1 VQAFVV
7 LLPIAL
13 GVALSSIPIT
23 AMLIFLGSTRA
34 RRSGPAFLIGYG
46 VGLAIV
52 TILFAIGVAALPS
65 GRRGPQDTVVGI
77 VELLLGVG
85 LVISGVWMIAHR
97 NRRER
102 PPGSGRF
109 KRLETLGPL
118 AAAGVGLLLNIRPKS
133 LVLAVGAGIALGSSG
148 LGPAG
153 LAVAFLV
160 YLAVGLSTVIVP
172 VVIYFRSSGKA
183 VEDFARGRR
192 WMSRNGRAVTITVV
206 LMLGAVLIGAGIATL
221 AS

>member
-7 LLPIAL
+7 LLPIGL

-23 AMLIFLGSTRA
+23 AMLVFLGSTRA
-34 RRSGPAFLIGYG
+34 RSSGPAFLIGYG

-52 TILFAIGVAALPS
+52 TILFAVGVAALPS
-65 GRRGPQDTVVGI
+65 GRRGPQDTVIGVIEI
-77 VELLLGVG
+77 VLGVS
-85 LVISGVWMIAHR
+85 LVVSGAVMIARR
-97 NRRER
+97 NRERRE
-102 PPGSGRF
+102 GSGRL
-109 KRLETLGPL
+109 KRLENLGPIP
-118 AAAGVGLLLNIRPKS
+118 AAGVGLLLNIRPKS

-148 LGPAG
+148 FGPTG
-153 LAVAFLV
+153 LAIAFLV

-172 VVIYFRSSGKA
+172 VIIYFRSSGKA
-183 VEDFARGRR
+183 VEEIARGRR
-192 WMSRNGRAVTITVV
+192 WISRNGRAVTVTVV

>member
-23 AMLIFLGSTRA
+23 AMLVFLGSTRA

-52 TILFAIGVAALPS
+52 TILFAVGVAALPP
-65 GRRGPQDTVVGI
+65 GRRGPKDTVIGVVEI
-77 VELLLGVG
+77 VLGVG
-85 LVISGVWMIAHR
+85 LVIYAIWMIAHR
-97 NRRER
+97 KGRER
-102 PPGSGRF
+102 PPGSGRL
-109 KRLETLGPL
+109 KRLENLGPV
-118 AAAGVGLLLNIRPKS
+118 AAAGVGLVLNIRPKS

-148 LGPAG
+148 FGPTG
-153 LAVAFLV
+153 LTIAFLV
-160 YLAVGLSTVIVP
+160 YLAVGLSTVYVP
-172 VVIYFRSSGKA
+172 VIIYFRSSGKA
-183 VEDFARGRR
+183 VEDIARGRR
-192 WMSRNGRAVTITVV
+192 WITKNGRVVTITVV